1 MGAED
6 PGRKNWAGPPPAIWS
21 CEFASGAATRL
32 TPPKLFARQPR
43 WTGPGEFVFVSQVEN
58 EKHPSIYR
66 APVDNLKARKLL
78 VKNANARA
86 APDRG
91 ICGPA

>member
-1 MGAED
+1 MGWSA
-6 PGRKNWAGPPPAIWS
+6 AGDLVL
-21 CEFASGAATRL
+21 EFASGAATRL

-43 WTGPGEFVFVSQVEN
+43 WMGPGEFVFVSQVEN